1 MDRRGFLRYTALS
14 AGAMAVGGWALG
26 AACEGFPTLPEPAV
40 RAPLRFGR
48 PMAGRGELVASS
60 GAGIALGDGRVAPA
74 WGYNDEVP
82 GPTIR
87 VRRGELVDIRFRNEL
102 EQETTVHWHGMVVPS
117 EMDGHPARPVAP
129 GHEFAYRYEVVQR
142 AGTYWYHAHPHHHA
156 GEQVFRGLA
165 GVLIVEDEEED
176 ALGLPTG
183 DYELPLVLRDARVDR
198 SGALRYASDPT
209 SPRGDFPVINGVP
222 YPEHDVARAR
232 YRLRVLNGSNARVFR
247 LALSNGAP
255 MTVIGNDGG
264 LLEVPESVSRV
275 ELGPAERVDLLVD
288 FRQYAPGERIALQCL
303 RSGWDLLEFVV
314 VDGEP
319 VDQPPIP
326 TRLSM
331 IEPLSPTQ
339 VRAERTF
346 VFEGHSRINGKRFD
360 PERIDFRVPLGQ
372 VERWTFR
379 AEGSAPHP
387 IHVHGTHFQVVSRS
401 GGRGRVF
408 PWERGWK
415 DTVLLLDG
423 EVVDVLVRFGDYRG
437 LYLIHCHRLEHED
450 GGMMLNFE
458 VV

>member
-1 MDRRGFLRYTALS
+1 MT
-14 AGAMAVGGWALG
+14 
-26 AACEGFPTLPEPAV
+26 
-40 RAPLRFGR
+40 
-48 PMAGRGELVASS
+48 GRGELVASR
-60 GAGIALGDGRVAPA
+60 GAGIELGDGRIAGA

-87 VRRGELVDIRFRNEL
+87 VRRGELFEIRFRNAL
-102 EQETTVHWHGMVVPS
+102 SQETTVHWHGMVAPS
-117 EMDGHPARPVAP
+117 EMDGHPTNPVAP
-129 GHEFAYRYEVVQR
+129 GSDAVYRYPVRQR
-142 AGTYWYHAHPHHHA
+142 AGMSWYHPHPHRHV

-165 GVLIVEDEEED
+165 GALIVEDDQED
-176 ALGLPTG
+176 ALGLPSG
-183 DYELPLVLRDARVDR
+183 DFELPLIMRDARVDR

-209 SPRGDFPVINGVP
+209 SPRGDFPVVNGVP
-222 YPEHDVARAR
+222 YPGYEVKRAV

-247 LALSNGAP
+247 LALGNGAA
-255 MTVIGNDGG
+255 MTVIGSDGG
-264 LLEVPESVSRV
+264 LLEAPEDVSRV

-288 FRQYAPGERIALQCL
+288 FRSSVPGERVALRCL
-303 RSGWDLLEFVV
+303 RSGWDLVEFVV
-314 VDGEP
+314 ADTP
-319 VDQPPIP
+319 VADRTQLPP
-326 TRLSM
+326 RLSV
-331 IEPLSPTQ
+331 IEPLSPSD

-346 VFEGHSRINGKRFD
+346 VFEGHSKINGKRYD
-360 PERIDFRVPLGQ
+360 PDRIDFRVPFGR

-379 AEGSAPHP
+379 SGGSGPHP
-387 IHVHGTHFQVVSRS
+387 VHVHGAHFQVVSRS

-423 EVVDVLVRFGDYRG
+423 ETVDVLVRFGDYRG